1 MATTTVVGPNFFS
14 QIMMMMIGH
23 WPFYL
28 VFFSF
33 PLLGIKLYTQNEK
46 KTSSNQE
53 EKTFFENR
61 WSLWTYT
68 HTHTHD
74 GCILLFSP
82 CREGERERKKTKI
95 LYLQMTPRE
104 QQKKNSSSSRE
115 NSWCRKIELKSS
127 FGFRCFPLFS
137 HSLFQFFL
145 V

>member
-33 PLLGIKLYTQNEK
+33 LLLGIKLYTQNEK

-68 HTHTHD
+68 HTHTTDAFYYLVHV
-74 GCILLFSP
+74 
-82 CREGERERKKTKI
+82 EREREKEKKRKFCTCKWRPGNNKKKTAAAAEKI
-95 LYLQMTPRE
+95 LDVERLNWKVVSVFVAFHYLV
-104 QQKKNSSSSRE
+104 
-115 NSWCRKIELKSS
+115 ILYSS
-127 FGFRCFPLFS
+127 FF
-137 HSLFQFFL
+137 
-145 V
+145 